1 MNDFT
6 GWAKGLTITADGD
19 AVIPHAGA
27 ATLRLTADRTG
38 LTAALSQALHRED
51 FTPDHDRGRIITDT
65 AVMMANGGN
74 TIRGIDVPP
83 TRPARRGRLPSH
95 PVPGTGRDRPGG
107 LAKSNVL
114 RYFESREA
122 VLFELLERAMTRWL
136 AQLPD
141 ELAAGVDP
149 RGSARE
155 RGDQVA
161 AVLSASLA
169 RQTMLCDLINAQT
182 NVLEHNVSVE
192 VVVQHKR
199 SAIAGIA
206 TASDLVRRHVP
217 ELGDGAR
224 PVSMTTLILAG
235 ALSSYCRPSA
245 SPLAAYEADPTVLE
259 LRLDL
264 RTALESAVATLLAGT
279 LARS

>member
-1 MNDFT
+1 MVCKL
-6 GWAKGLTITADGD
+6 WAMTFQRARSTEQREIRRQTI
-19 AVIPHAGA
+19 
-27 ATLRLTADRTG
+27 L
-38 LTAALSQALHRED
+38 
-51 FTPDHDRGRIITDT
+51 DT
-65 AVMMANGGN
+65 AVAMLDEMSVAEISLNELS
-74 TIRGIDVPP
+74 
-83 TRPARRGRLPSH
+83 RR
-95 PVPGTGRDRPGG
+95 VG

-245 SPLAAYEADPTVLE
+245 SALAAYEADPTVLE

-264 RTALESAVATLLAGT
+264 RTALESAVATLIAGT